1 MDTRAFYEEVEIE
14 VIHFE
19 TEDIIT
25 ASDISEGGF
34 EEEFD
39 EE

>member
-1 MDTRAFYEEVEIE
+1 MDMKAFYEEVEIE

-25 ASDISEGGF
+25 TSDGGY
-34 EEEFD
+34 ED
-39 EE
+39 EIVDDE